1 MKETIVREFRQHLGY
16 LFSPASCIKRGLL
29 LVLAIVHEFTKHHTA
44 RIILLA
50 GRNMPRYVCYCGL
63 FYSRN
68 LVHVSRYKIFYDIQD
83 GRINIIKK

>member
-44 RIILLA
+44 RTITE
-50 GRNMPRYVCYCGL
+50 L
-63 FYSRN
+63 FYWPEGICPDMF
-68 LVHVSRYKIFYDIQD
+68 VIVAFFIVGIWCMYQDIRYFMTYKMAE
-83 GRINIIKK
+83 